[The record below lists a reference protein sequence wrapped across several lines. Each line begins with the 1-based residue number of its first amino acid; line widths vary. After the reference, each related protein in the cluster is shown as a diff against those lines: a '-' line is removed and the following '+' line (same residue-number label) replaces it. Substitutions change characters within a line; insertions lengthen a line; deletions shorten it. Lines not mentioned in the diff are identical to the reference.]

1 MITDKE
7 MDQILWLIAHCDGLV
22 TQSMLGKVKAFHLS
36 IHLTLS
42 PSTHPGEMTELKVL
56 VLQ

>member
-1 MITDKE
+1 
-7 MDQILWLIAHCDGLV
+7 MDQISRLIVYCDGLV

-36 IHLTLS
+36 IHLTLP
-42 PSTHPGEMTELKVL
+42 PSTHHGEITELNVL